1 MKQQRKA
8 EKQAQSGWKEKPG
21 GNIQIF
27 QNEDGNQNNLKSPP
41 DIIFFPP
48 HQILS
53 FEISCL
59 TLLVCT
65 SHPSFQDK

>member
-48 HQILS
+48 TRYYHLKYHVS
-53 FEISCL
+53 LF
-59 TLLVCT
+59 
-65 SHPSFQDK
+65 